1 MVRISLTKA
10 QLESPAALDLLQLLQ
25 TATADGRL
33 TEAEIGALSEWLR
46 QHQAEPLPAV
56 TYLAE
61 VVQRVLEDGRVT
73 PEEQAWVQ
81 KAIDAVLPPVDRQ
94 EAATRRREA
103 ASATRRE
110 AQEKRERE
118 REKRALARPI
128 EHFDFMVAGAFYEN
142 RQATIRRVNEG
153 QEVILA
159 RQPANPYSPNAIVL
173 MLPDDRH
180 IGYVPERNA
189 VEFAPLIDGGA
200 THEAEVKRI
209 LQGERGLIPVVWGDF
224 FAASSQRGRASPVV
238 QFHEPLPAP
247 RDGGAY
253 RSTRAGPGRPHA
265 GKAISGGRCGLIVVA
280 FLATMIAVAVLL
292 RACLLLE

>member
-1 MVRISLTKA
+1 MVRISFTKA
-10 QLESPAALDLLQLLQ
+10 QLELPAALDLLQLLQ

-56 TYLAE
+56 TYLAD

-81 KAIDAVLPPVDRQ
+81 KAIETVLPPVDRQ

-103 ASATRRE
+103 VSAARRE
-110 AQEKRERE
+110 AREKWERE
-118 REKRALARPI
+118 REELALVRPI
-128 EHFDFMVAGAFYEN
+128 EHFDFMVAGAFYED
-142 RQATIRRVNEG
+142 RQATIRHVSEG

-159 RQPANPYSPNAIVL
+159 RQPANPYSPNAILV
-173 MLPDDRH
+173 MLPNDRH
-180 IGYVPERNA
+180 IGYMPERNA

-200 THEAEVKRI
+200 RHEAEVKKLLR
-209 LQGERGLIPVVWGDF
+209 GERGLIPVVWGDLF
-224 FAASSQRGRASPVV
+224 SANSQSGRPSPVV
-238 QFHEPLPAP
+238 QFAEPPPAP
-247 RDGGAY
+247 RDAGVHPSA
-253 RSTRAGPGRPHA
+253 RAGPNRPHA